1 MLRFLLSERAKVRV
15 TVGGVTVVKTLDA
28 GRHSIDLTS
37 ALRKVK
43 RLRLGRLTVKVVAN
57 DAAGNRSTT
66 RSAALKVVA

>member
-1 MLRFLLSERAKVRV
+1 MTFDSRI
-15 TVGGVTVVKTLDA
+15 GPN
-28 GRHSIDLTS
+28 GREDDLTS